1 MTTLEIVL
9 VGALVVVGVVAVLAV
24 YFLWEVMGALMGG
37 LWKK

>member
-9 VGALVVVGVVAVLAV
+9 VGALAVAAVVAVIAI

-37 LWKK
+37 LWK